1 MEIEHHHAALANG
14 ITLHYAACGSGP
26 LLLFVHGFPEFW
38 YEWKDQLL
46 ELGKDYRAVAPDL
59 RGYNLS
65 SKPAEVS
72 AYKARHLVEDLRLLL
87 DHLGVQRCVMIAHD
101 WGGAIAWSFAIAHP
115 QRVEKL
121 IIINAPHP
129 AIFSRELRDNPA
141 QQAASAYMNL
151 FRSDKAER
159 VLSEAGYA
167 RLMRMTLD
175 AWQAGGGAATE
186 EDRRAYL
193 DAWSQPGALTGSL
206 NWYRASPLHPPD
218 GDDTE
223 PPPQLDANAFRV
235 AVPTLVIWGERDQA
249 LLIGNLKGLEDVVAD
264 LQVVRI
270 PDGSHWVVHEKP
282 AEITALIRRFV
293 SGAQRP

>member
-1 MEIEHHHAALANG
+1 VDIEHHYAALPNG
-14 ITLHYAACGSGP
+14 ITLHYAACGAGP

-46 ELGKDYRAVAPDL
+46 ELGKDHRAVALDL

-72 AYKARHLVEDLRLLL
+72 AYKAKHLVEDLRLFIE
-87 DHLGVQRCVMIAHD
+87 HLGVQRCVMVAHD
-101 WGGAIAWSFAIAHP
+101 WGGAIAWGFAIAHP
-115 QRVEKL
+115 ERLQKL

-129 AIFSRELRDNPA
+129 AIFSRELRHNPA
-141 QQAASAYMNL
+141 QQAASAYMNF

-159 VLSEAGYA
+159 VLSEDSYA
-167 RLMRMTLD
+167 RLIRMTLE

-186 EDRRAYL
+186 EDRRAYI
-193 DAWSQPGALTGSL
+193 DAWSQPGALTGAL
-206 NWYRASPLHPPD
+206 NWYRASPLHPPQ
-218 GDDTE
+218 GDATGL
-223 PPPQLDANAFRV
+223 PPQLDPSAFRV

-249 LLIGNLKGLEDVVAD
+249 LLIANLDGLEDVVAD
-264 LQVVRI
+264 LRVVRI

-282 AEITALIRRFV
+282 AQINTLIRNFV
-293 SGAQRP
+293 SASRS